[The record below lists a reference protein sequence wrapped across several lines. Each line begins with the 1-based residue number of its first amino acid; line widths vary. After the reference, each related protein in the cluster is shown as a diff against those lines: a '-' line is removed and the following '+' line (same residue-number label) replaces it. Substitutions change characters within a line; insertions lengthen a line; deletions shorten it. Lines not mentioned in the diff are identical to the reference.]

1 MHRSRSVRRS
11 VLLALTLCLV
21 ALGCA
26 STPSDVAS
34 GTPALGEP
42 PTFPVTIEAANGSVT
57 LDAMPTKIVSISP
70 TATEMLFAIGA
81 GDQVEAVD
89 DQSNYPADA
98 PVTDLSGFEPN
109 VEAIASYEPDL
120 IVYSTEPGDLGAA
133 LAGLGIPALVQPA
146 ATKLGDVY
154 EQIDQ
159 LGVATGNASEAK
171 DVVENMQAEIDSI
184 TGSIQPPSEPVTYY
198 HELDDTY
205 YSVTSSTFIG
215 QIYSLVGLR
224 NIADKAKG
232 AGGGYPQLS
241 AEYIV
246 DADPD
251 LIFLADTKCC
261 GQSRQTVAKRP
272 GWDGIAAV
280 KNGGV
285 IPLDD
290 DIASR
295 WGPRVVEYLR
305 QIAGAVADVL
315 EAQAA

>member
-1 MHRSRSVRRS
+1 MVHRCVGGIAA
-11 VLLALTLCLV
+11 VLLLLASCGET
-21 ALGCA
+21 AAPQSAPSHPPSA
-26 STPSDVAS
+26 STS
-34 GTPALGEP
+34 
-42 PTFPVTIEAANGSVT
+42 FPVTIDGVT
-57 LDAMPTKIVSISP
+57 IVKQPERIVSLSP

-89 DQSNYPADA
+89 DQSNFPAGA

-120 IVYSTEPGDLGAA
+120 VVYSTEPGDLGAA
-133 LAGLGIPALVQPA
+133 LDGLGIPALVQPA
-146 ATKLGDVY
+146 ATTLDGVY
-154 EQIDQ
+154 EEIDQ
-159 LGVATGNASEAK
+159 LGVATGNASQAK
-171 DVVENMQAEIDSI
+171 DVVEEMRAEIDSI
-184 TGSIQPPSEPVTYY
+184 AGSIEPPSEPVTYY

-215 QIYSLVGLR
+215 QLYSLVGLR
-224 NIADKAKG
+224 NIADEAKG

-241 AEYIV
+241 GEYII

-261 GQSRQTVAKRP
+261 GQSRRTVAKRP
-272 GWDGIAAV
+272 GWDRIAAV
-280 KNGGV
+280 RNGGV

-290 DIASR
+290 DVASR

-305 QIAGAVADVL
+305 QIAEAVADVL
-315 EAQAA
+315 GAQAA

>member
-1 MHRSRSVRRS
+1 MVHRSAGGIAAVLF
-11 VLLALTLCLV
+11 LLASCGET
-21 ALGCA
+21 APPQAGPTDPPSA
-26 STPSDVAS
+26 STS
-34 GTPALGEP
+34 
-42 PTFPVTIEAANGSVT
+42 FPVTIDGATIVT
-57 LDAMPTKIVSISP
+57 QPERIVSLSP

-89 DQSNYPADA
+89 DQSNFPADA

-120 IVYSTEPGDLGAA
+120 VVYSTEPGDLGAA
-133 LAGLGIPALVQPA
+133 LDGLGIPALVQPA
-146 ATKLGDVY
+146 ASTLDDVF

-159 LGVATGNASEAK
+159 LGRATGNDAEAE
-171 DVVENMQAEIDSI
+171 DVVDGMRAEIDSI
-184 TGSIQPPSEPVTYY
+184 TGSIEPPSEPVTFY

-215 QIYSLVGLR
+215 QLYSLVGLR
-224 NIADKAKG
+224 NIADEAKG

-241 AEYIV
+241 AEYII

-261 GQSRQTVAKRP
+261 GQSRKTVAKRP
-272 GWDGIAAV
+272 GWDRIAAV
-280 KNGGV
+280 RNGGV

-290 DIASR
+290 DVASR

-305 QIAGAVADVL
+305 QIAKAVAAVL